1 MISTPYI
8 RLNRLIAVLALGL
21 SFGIYFLT
29 MAPTVSYWDCG
40 EFIATSYTMGVPHP
54 PGSPMFLLLGRIF
67 TMLPIN
73 ADIAFRMNLMS
84 PTMSALAVMLLY
96 LITVKFITH
105 WRGTVQNKTDA
116 LVVFGGALIGSL
128 AFAVSD
134 SHWFNA
140 VEAEV
145 YALSTFFTAI
155 VVWLILHWAERAD
168 ESGNERYILI
178 IAYMIG
184 MATGIHL
191 LNLLA
196 LPFISLIFYYRKM
209 KFQWKTFMIMV
220 GITGV
225 IFVVIHNGIIKGLP
239 QLASVIGL
247 LGLAASFIL
256 FTGFMVWSVLKKHQ
270 LLSLC
275 LSSVFLIL
283 IGYSSYIMIFVRS
296 GQNPNIDENNPETV
310 QRAIAYL
317 EREQYGAFYQF
328 PRRYPKMKPKTEI
341 VKTPEVIVRDKR
353 GRPIRREFSSRQER
367 KYKFHDLGKQWD
379 YFWSYQVNKMYWRY
393 FLWQFAGRGPSDG
406 DGMQVS
412 EMGANSRE
420 DGVDWLYFGFP
431 FALVLGI
438 WGMIYQFKRD
448 PEQALTV
455 LTLFLMTGLAII
467 LYINQDN
474 PQPRERDYSYV
485 GSFLAFSIWIGAG
498 VAAVSELI
506 EKKIKNKELSFR
518 LSAGAMAALL
528 FLMPGVMTIANYHS
542 HNRAGNYIAWD
553 YSYNLLQSCEPN
565 GILFTNGDNDT
576 FPLWYLQEVEKVR
589 TDVTVANL
597 SLLNTGWYIKQLR
610 DLRRTSSIDGQEIEL
625 ERFLNISDERITSIS
640 TGLTRWEKKK
650 VRINVPDDPENE
662 KGYIE
667 WEVKPTY
674 AQIALRVQDLMILR
688 ILNDSK
694 WKYPVYFAVTVPA
707 SNRVGLE
714 KFLEMEGLVYRVQS
728 HKVNYP
734 QDPINAERMEEL
746 LVSNVNR
753 EVWDGGFSNK
763 FWQNSEGGIWSRG
776 PSNSYL
782 FRNMGNEDVFYNKQV
797 IRLMQNYRSA
807 YMQLAAHHYFAAR
820 KLDGKAG
827 SDPEAV
833 ENSRKKV
840 AEIINEMSENIPE
853 ITIPMESKELHY
865 QMARILGEVGET
877 AQLDSILSILLS
889 RDDTTIEDRIEY
901 GRTYM
906 NVLKNFEK
914 SSGVFS
920 TLYEDMRALRLRGY
934 SSDKGLGRKWKNWQN
949 YYSSVVSFLAKS
961 YQELEQYDAASV
973 LLEDW
978 LTESPNDAAAKKL
991 LEEIGNQVE
1000 NN

>member
-1 MISTPYI
+1 MISSAYGK
-8 RLNRLIAVLALGL
+8 LNRLIAVLTLGL
-21 SFGIYFLT
+21 SFAVYFMT

-67 TMLPIN
+67 TMIPFN
-73 ADIAFRMNLMS
+73 ADIAYRMNLMS
-84 PTMSALAVMLLY
+84 PVMSALAVMLLY

-105 WRGTVQNKTDA
+105 WRGEVNNKMDA
-116 LVVFGGALIGSL
+116 LVVFGSAFVGALT
-128 AFAVSD
+128 FAVTD

-145 YALSTFFTAI
+145 YSLSTFFTAI

-168 ESGNERYILI
+168 ESGHERYILI

-209 KFQWKTFMIMV
+209 TFQWKTFFIMI
-220 GITGV
+220 GITGA

-247 LGLAASFIL
+247 FGLAAAFIV
-256 FTGFMVWSVLKKHQ
+256 FTGVMIWSVLKKHQ

-275 LSSVFLIL
+275 LSSAFLIL
-283 IGYSSYIMIFVRS
+283 IGYSSYIMIFIRS

-310 QRAIAYL
+310 ERAIAYL

-328 PRRYPKMKPKTEI
+328 PRRYPKMKPKNEI
-341 VKTPEVIVRDKR
+341 VGTPEVIVRDNR
-353 GRPIRREFSSRQER
+353 NRPIRREFSSRQER
-367 KYKFHDLGKQWD
+367 KYKFHDLGRQWE

-393 FLWQFAGRGPSDG
+393 FLWQFAGRGPNDG
-406 DGMQVS
+406 DGGRVS
-412 EMGANSRE
+412 EIGAKSRE
-420 DGVDWLYFGFP
+420 DGVDWLQFGVP
-431 FALVLGI
+431 FALIFGL
-438 WGMIYQFKRD
+438 WGMIHQFKRD
-448 PEQALTV
+448 PERAFTV

-498 VAAVSELI
+498 VAALSELI
-506 EKKIKNKELSFR
+506 EKKIKNRDISFR
-518 LSAGAMAALL
+518 LSAGALAALL
-528 FLMPGVMTIANYHS
+528 FLMPGVMTNANYHS
-542 HNRAGNYIAWD
+542 HNRAGNYVAWD

-597 SLLNTGWYIKQLR
+597 SLLNTSWYIKQLR
-610 DLRRTSSIDGQEIEL
+610 DLRRVTMIDGQEREL
-625 ERFLNISDERITSIS
+625 DRFVNISDQQIADIS
-640 TGLTRWEKKK
+640 SGLTRWEKKNI
-650 VRINVPDDPENE
+650 RISVLNDPQNE
-662 KGYIE
+662 LGYIE

-674 AQIALRVQDLMILR
+674 ANIALRVQDLMILR

-694 WKYPVYFAVTVPA
+694 WQYPVYFAVTVPA

-728 HKVNYP
+728 HEVNYP

-746 LVSNVNR
+746 LVSDVSR
-753 EVWDGGFSNK
+753 EVWDGGFSNR
-763 FWQNSEGGIWSRG
+763 FWQDSEGGIWSRG

-782 FRNMGNEDVFYNKQV
+782 FRNMGNEDIYYNKQV

-807 YMQLAAHHYFAAR
+807 YMQLAAHHYLKAR
-820 KLDGKAG
+820 RLDDKTGEPA
-827 SDPEAV
+827 
-833 ENSRKKV
+833 RRKV

-853 ITIPMESKELHY
+853 NTVPMESKELHY

-877 AQLDSILSILLS
+877 AQLDSILSILLY
-889 RDDTTIEDRIEY
+889 RDDTTLEDRIEY

-906 NVLKNFEK
+906 SVLKNYDK
-914 SSGVFS
+914 SSEVFS
-920 TLYEDMRALRLRGY
+920 ALYQDLRALRSRGHTT
-934 SSDKGLGRKWKNWQN
+934 DKGLGRKWKNWHN
-949 YYSSVVSFLAKS
+949 FYPTIVNFLAKS
-961 YQELEQYDAASV
+961 YQESEKYNQASEV
-973 LLEDW
+973 LEDW
-978 LTESPNDAAAKKL
+978 LREYPQDASAKSL
-991 LEEIGNQVE
+991 LEEIRTQIEKG
-1000 NN
+1000 

>member
-1 MISTPYI
+1 MISTPYL
-8 RLNRLIAVLALGL
+8 RLNRLIAILALGL
-21 SFGIYFLT
+21 SFGVYFFT

-67 TMLPIN
+67 TMIPIN
-73 ADIAFRMNLMS
+73 ADIAYRMNLMS
-84 PTMSALAVMLLY
+84 PFFSALAVMLLY

-105 WRGTVQNKTDA
+105 WRGSVQNKTDA
-116 LVVFGGALIGSL
+116 LVVFGSAFIGAM

-145 YALSTFFTAI
+145 YSLSTFFTAI

-168 ESGNERYILI
+168 ESGHERYILI

-209 KFQWKTFMIMV
+209 EFQWKTFMIMV
-220 GITGV
+220 GVTGV

-247 LGLAASFIL
+247 IGVAISFIFL
-256 FTGFMVWSVLKKHQ
+256 TGLMIWSILKRHQ
-270 LLSLC
+270 LMSLC
-275 LSSVFLIL
+275 ITSIFLIL
-283 IGYSSYIMIFVRS
+283 IGYSSYIVIFVRS

-310 QRAIAYL
+310 ERAIAYL
-317 EREQYGAFYQF
+317 ERKQYGAFFQF

-341 VKTPEVIVRDKR
+341 VGNPDVIVRDNR
-353 GRPIRREFSSRQER
+353 GRPIRRDFSSRQER
-367 KYKFHDLGKQWD
+367 KYKFHDLEKQWG
-379 YFWSYQVNKMYWRY
+379 YFWNYQVNKMYWRY
-393 FLWQFAGRGPSDG
+393 FLWQFAGRGPNDG
-406 DGMQVS
+406 HGVQVS
-412 EMGANSRE
+412 EIGANARE
-420 DGVDWLYFGFP
+420 DGVDWLQFGFP

-438 WGMIYQFKRD
+438 WGMIYHFKRD
-448 PEQALTV
+448 PEQAFTV

-467 LYINQDN
+467 IYINQDN

-518 LSAGAMAALL
+518 LSAGTMMAFI
-528 FLMPGVMTIANYHS
+528 FLMPGVMTVANFQS
-542 HNRAGNYIAWD
+542 HNRAGNYVAWD

-610 DLRRTSSIDGQEIEL
+610 DLRRTATLEGKERELESFLDISDGQ
-625 ERFLNISDERITSIS
+625 ISKIS
-640 TGLTRWEKKK
+640 TGLTRWEKKN
-650 VRINVPDDPENE
+650 VRIMVPKDIENE

-674 AQIALRVQDLMILR
+674 ANIALRVQDLMILR

-728 HKVNYP
+728 HEVNYP
-734 QDPINAERMEEL
+734 QDPINADRMEDL
-746 LVSNVNR
+746 LVSDVSR
-753 EVWDGGFSNK
+753 QIWDGGFSNK
-763 FWQNSEGGIWSRG
+763 DWQ
-776 PSNSYL
+776 
-782 FRNMGNEDVFYNKQV
+782 D
-797 IRLMQNYRSA
+797 
-807 YMQLAAHHYFAAR
+807 R
-820 KLDGKAG
+820 K
-827 SDPEAV
+827 
-833 ENSRKKV
+833 
-840 AEIINEMSENIPE
+840 
-853 ITIPMESKELHY
+853 
-865 QMARILGEVGET
+865 
-877 AQLDSILSILLS
+877 
-889 RDDTTIEDRIEY
+889 
-901 GRTYM
+901 
-906 NVLKNFEK
+906 
-914 SSGVFS
+914 
-920 TLYEDMRALRLRGY
+920 
-934 SSDKGLGRKWKNWQN
+934 
-949 YYSSVVSFLAKS
+949 SVV
-961 YQELEQYDAASV
+961 
-973 LLEDW
+973 
-978 LTESPNDAAAKKL
+978 
-991 LEEIGNQVE
+991 
-1000 NN
+1000 